1 MKKTYFLFLNILLV
15 AFSACS
21 SKDEF
26 ELPDGANFS
35 TERQY
40 YLKVSTDTVKFE
52 ATPSS
57 SYYSRSK
64 SVNVASD
71 TTYTVST
78 SDSWLTATTGTYGI
92 TVTVA
97 DNSSVHARYGSV
109 TVSLVNGQ
117 RSAVIPVKQEG
128 ATPTVSLSST
138 SVVLGGGKGA
148 ETTVTVRVNGER
160 EVGWSSN
167 TFFDVR
173 MPDDT
178 TLVVRATA
186 DNDADDSREGVITVT
201 SKGENGETSRTIRV
215 TQARRASYD
224 TSKNILTLNVTGT
237 PVTYKMIL
245 VTAGTFTMGKDISG
259 GTDVEN
265 AHKVTLTQDYYIGE
279 TEVTNE
285 IWNHVMGTSLPDA
298 NKAFGQASWTGIVN
312 QFLPALNKMTGLSF
326 RLPSEAEWEYAARGA
341 TNFDFLE
348 YRYSGSNYINV
359 VGWIA
364 TNSGDSIHEVKK
376 KAANW
381 LKLYDMSGNVWEWCY
396 DARSEY
402 SAEDQTDPIGG
413 PESEVYRILR
423 GGSYKLS
430 EEYARVTTRYS
441 FPMSMSDDGFG
452 FRFVISAS
460 AIPTT
465 R

>member
-64 SVNVASD
+64 SVTVASD
-71 TTYTVST
+71 TTF
-78 SDSWLTATTGTYGI
+78 TATTSDEWITATGGTSNLLVSVDPNP
-92 TVTVA
+92 TVKSRT
-97 DNSSVHARYGSV
+97 GTV

-117 RSAVIPVKQEG
+117 RSVSIPVKQAG
-128 ATPTVSLSST
+128 AAPYVILST
-138 SVVLGGGKGA
+138 TKVVLGGGKGA
-148 ETTVTVRVNGER
+148 EAAVTVKVNGER

-201 SKGENGETSRTIRV
+201 SKGENGETSRTIKV

-245 VTAGTFTMGKDISG
+245 VTAGTFTMGEDISG

-341 TNFDFLE
+341 SNYLV
-348 YRYSGSNYINV
+348 YRYSGSNYIND

-376 KAANW
+376 KAANR

-413 PESEVYRILR
+413 PESEEYRILR

-441 FPMSMSDDGFG
+441 FPMSMSNDGFG